1 MPMLPKLQLSICDV
15 RDVATAHLKSLTLPD
30 APGMSIENHKG
41 FLKRVSGIGELP
53 SDQLLVYACLYIS
66 TFLLVTTQNL

>member
-1 MPMLPKLQLSICDV
+1 MLQKEMPMLPKLQLSICDV

-30 APGMSIENHKG
+30 APGMSIENHPKG

-53 SDQLLVYACLYIS
+53 
-66 TFLLVTTQNL
+66 